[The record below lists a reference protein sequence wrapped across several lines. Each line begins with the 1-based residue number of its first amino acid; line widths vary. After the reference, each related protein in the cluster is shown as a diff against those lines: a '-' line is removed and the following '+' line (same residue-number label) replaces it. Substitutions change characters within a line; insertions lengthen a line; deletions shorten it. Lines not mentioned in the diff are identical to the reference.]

1 MADIYT
7 NLSGTAQVDN
17 SVIEAFSQQFIIAA
31 AQEGVMD
38 QFVTVKESIGAKSIE
53 FTKYSQLALA
63 TTALNER
70 EELTSEAMADSAI
83 ILTPAEYGNVVTKTT
98 LASLQSGGKVD
109 AAAAKL
115 VGLNM
120 GRTLDKL
127 AVLAGEAATNTLTP
141 DGSAEASLEADD
153 IMSATFL
160 NKLYN
165 KLARASVAP
174 LADGMYVA
182 VLHDDVI
189 HDLRNSTGA
198 GSWQDIAK
206 YGSPEVVFKNEVGM
220 LGGFRIIRNNHCTV
234 TADAGALAV
243 DTYRGLFLGFNAI
256 GKAVSAPEQMVIT
269 GPFDKLARFVH
280 VGWKSCLQYKIVDSD
295 AIYMGITA
303 SSVGSNA

>member
-17 SVIEAFSQQFIIAA
+17 SAVEAFAQQFIIAA
-31 AQEGVMD
+31 GQEAVMD
-38 QFVTVKESIGAKSIE
+38 QFVTVKEEIGAKSIE
-53 FTKYSQLALA
+53 FTKYAQLALA

-70 EELTSEAMADSAI
+70 EEITSEAMSDSQI
-83 ILTPAEYGNVVTKTT
+83 LLTPAEYGNAVTKTA

-109 AAAAKL
+109 AAAARL
-115 VGLNM
+115 VGINM

-127 AVLAGEAATNTLTP
+127 AVLAGEASTNTLTP
-141 DGSAEASLEADD
+141 DGSAEAALEADD
-153 IMSATFL
+153 IMSASFL

-174 LADGMYVA
+174 IAEGMYVA
-182 VLHDDVI
+182 ILHDDVI
-189 HDLRNSTGA
+189 YDLRNSSGA

-206 YGSPEVVFKNEVGM
+206 YGSSEAVLKNEVGM
-220 LGGFRIIRNNHCTV
+220 LGGFRIVRNNHCTI
-234 TADAGALAV
+234 TTDAGALAV
-243 DTYRGLFLGFNAI
+243 DTYRGLFMGFNAL
-256 GKAVSAPEQMVIT
+256 GKAVSQKEQMVLT

-280 VGWKSCLQYKIVDSD
+280 VGWKGCVQYKIVDQD